1 MIKVRWHRVRIY
13 LKWSAID
20 SGGGQ
25 YGKLRQSDRELLC
38 VLQRKRCGESQ
49 MGWYRDQTYLMK
61 PICSL
66 SADVYFEQII
76 STLPYVCMWWGSGN
90 DQCVSSWWQTM
101 GGGLSKDER
110 GRMLEIPSLT
120 MILWAHEWL
129 GMDIIEE
136 LHGSI
141 NDYFS
146 TFEEDIFFGGGE
158 RRVLPKND
166 IISDLYRLFRGSV
179 MPFNN
184 CP

>member
-1 MIKVRWHRVRIY
+1 
-13 LKWSAID
+13 
-20 SGGGQ
+20 
-25 YGKLRQSDRELLC
+25 
-38 VLQRKRCGESQ
+38 
-49 MGWYRDQTYLMK
+49 
-61 PICSL
+61 
-66 SADVYFEQII
+66 
-76 STLPYVCMWWGSGN
+76 
-90 DQCVSSWWQTM
+90 
-101 GGGLSKDER
+101 
-110 GRMLEIPSLT
+110 
-120 MILWAHEWL
+120 
-129 GMDIIEE
+129 MDIIEE